1 MNGDTREH
9 PWDTTRM
16 ERAVGLYRCPGN
28 PPFVCIVERAKASYI
43 SQDAYRVGGHKPD
56 FNALPWEADYR
67 ASKQKA

>member
-28 PPFVCIVERAKASYI
+28 PPFVCIVERAKASCI
-43 SQDAYRVGGHKPD
+43 SQEAYRAGGHKPD